1 MKKTVRSKSISKRPL
16 KRAAKK
22 KPSRRPSAPTK
33 ADSTAHLSPDFAA
46 WRGKLVRG
54 LREEERLFL
63 EAVADDREEAARV
76 YRITR
81 EFFRGIAALDKVRN
95 AVTVFG
101 SARFK
106 PRSPY
111 YKLTMEMGEA
121 LARAGYTVITG
132 GGPGL
137 MEAANRGAKRGGGK
151 SIGIN
156 IKLPHEQK
164 PNPYVD
170 RFIELRYFFV
180 RKVMLVKYSHA
191 FVAMPGGLGTL
202 DELFEVATLIQTGKL
217 RQFPVVLMGK
227 KFWGRMRSFV
237 QGAMISSG
245 AVEQDELS
253 FAKMT
258 DDPEEA
264 LEFIRETLA
273 AKE

>member
-1 MKKTVRSKSISKRPL
+1 MRRTTKKRPA
-16 KRAAKK
+16 RRGS
-22 KPSRRPSAPTK
+22 SRTK
-33 ADSTAHLSPDFAA
+33 ADATANLSTDFAA
-46 WRGKLVRG
+46 WRGKLVKG

-63 EAVADDREEAARV
+63 EAVGDRREEEARV
-76 YRITR
+76 LRITR

-111 YKLTMEMGEA
+111 YKLTVQMGEA
-121 LARAGYTVITG
+121 LAGAGYTVITG

-137 MEAANRGAKRGGGK
+137 MEAANRGARRGGGK

-180 RKVMLVKYSHA
+180 RKVMLVKYSQA
-191 FVAMPGGLGTL
+191 FVVMPGGLGTL

-217 RQFPVVLMGK
+217 RKFPVVLMGT

-237 QGAMISSG
+237 RGALIGSG
-245 AVEQDELS
+245 AVGRDELS
-253 FAKMT
+253 FAKVT
-258 DDPEEA
+258 DDPVEA
-264 LEFIRETLA
+264 LEFIRKTLA